1 MTTISVSGI
10 SGRVLVSVVDINGR
24 VINVIRADTGVC
36 PYDCSNEFTNT
47 LSVENLPHGAYFV
60 RVTGENANVVKKLI
74 VNKIYQ
80 SNLNSF

>member
-24 VINVIRADTGVC
+24 VIVSKIL
-36 PYDCSNEFTNT
+36 DCSNEFTNT

-74 VNKIYQ
+74 VNKIHQ